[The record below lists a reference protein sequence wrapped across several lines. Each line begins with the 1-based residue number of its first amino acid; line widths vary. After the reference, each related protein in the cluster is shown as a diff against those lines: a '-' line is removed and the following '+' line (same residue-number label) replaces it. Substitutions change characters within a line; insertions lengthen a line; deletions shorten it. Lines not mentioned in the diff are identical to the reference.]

1 MDEKHFTPYAIVERD
16 DGLVDLL
23 FPREGCQARCPCHDR
38 LTVRPR
44 DGLEEDL
51 RRNYDSWRARAQSA
65 TCDRQGAICAYDQL
79 QAKGG
84 DGLHEHQ
91 GTAEP

>member
-23 FPREGCQARCPCHDR
+23 FPHEGCQARCPCHDR

-65 TCDRQGAICAYDQL
+65 TCDRQGVICAYPTVSGMRQNFIVFITVSI
-79 QAKGG
+79 A
-84 DGLHEHQ
+84 
-91 GTAEP
+91 